1 MAKKEK
7 KESTQLLEL
16 VSKYELCNDKS
27 RPYIIDENRAILIG
41 GKDSKDFLSFIFFEE
56 IGRTPS
62 DTAMKE
68 ALQTLRGLAQFRSTE
83 RQIFNRVA
91 AVDGKCYLDLCDK
104 KNTIIETD
112 CKGSRIAKNPPVIF
126 ARTEGMK
133 SLPIP
138 EFPGT
143 LEKLKSFFNIKRE
156 YDFQLLIAWMES
168 CLRGRPKNRGS
179 YAMMN
184 ISGSAGS
191 AKSTTAKIII
201 FLIDPAS
208 PEVRTTPK
216 EVRDL
221 FIAASKRNIVSVD
234 NISSLDREMQ
244 DCCCSIA
251 TGGGFARKEN
261 YSDMDETI
269 FENCNPL
276 VFNGIEFSRRPDFTD
291 RCIDIEL
298 DEIKPEHRLT
308 EEELWEK
315 VEEARPQILGG
326 LLTLLSKSLRE
337 YEKGIKLESLPRLAD
352 FAKFTVAVE
361 RAAGWTPGS
370 TLKALSDNQQAAK
383 SEISDGTPAIKDIV
397 EYITDHKTF
406 TGTASEFYGLIKTDT
421 KDFPKNPR
429 ALSSIIQR
437 NITVLNALG
446 ITVEKTRTTHG
457 RIFTLMTQDAND
469 AKFPTSL
476 FREKEG
482 SNTIE
487 VAQNLRHSDN
497 CDNNKIPDWDDLSPV
512 N

>member
-7 KESTQLLEL
+7 KESVQILEL
-16 VSKYELCNDKS
+16 VSKYELCNDKN
-27 RPYIIDENRAILIG
+27 RPYIIDGNRAILIG
-41 GKDSKDFLSFIFFEE
+41 GKDSKDFLSFLFFEE

-83 RQIFNRVA
+83 RQIYNRVA

-104 KNTIIETD
+104 KNTIIITD
-112 CKGSRIAKNPPVIF
+112 SKGSRIAKNPPVIF

-133 SLPIP
+133 PLPLP

-143 LEKLKSFFNIKRE
+143 LEKLKSFFNIKSE
-156 YDFQLLIAWMES
+156 TDFQLLISWMES

-179 YAMMN
+179 FAMLN
-184 ISGSAGS
+184 IGGPAGA

-221 FIAASKRNIVSVD
+221 FIAASKRYIVSFD
-234 NISSLDREMQ
+234 NISALDKEMQ

-276 VFNGIEFSRRPDFTD
+276 IFNGIEFSRRPDFTD

-315 VEEARPQILGG
+315 VEEARPEILGG
-326 LLTLLSKSLRE
+326 LLTLLSKSLKE
-337 YEKGIKLESLPRLAD
+337 FEKGIKTDSLPRLAD
-352 FAKFTVAVE
+352 FAKFTIAVE

-370 TLKALSDNQQAAK
+370 TLQALNDNQQAAK
-383 SEISDGTPAIKDIV
+383 SEISEGTPAIKNIV
-397 EYITDHKTF
+397 QYISEHKTF
-406 TGTASEFYGLIKTDT
+406 TGTASELFELIKTDA

-437 NITVLNALG
+437 NIGVLNALG
-446 ITVEKTRTTHG
+446 ITVEKSRTTTG
-457 RIFTLMTQDAND
+457 RMFSFMTQDAND

-482 SNTIE
+482 NNKVE
-487 VAQNLRHSDN
+487 AVQNLRHCDI
-497 CDNNKIPDWDDLSPV
+497 CDNSNIPDWDELSPV